1 MKTEKIF
8 HKDAGECKDM
18 NSGLTKLEFCAC
30 KVGTK
35 KVINISQL
43 CHSLTNISL
52 VLLIQKWFLLRCA
65 PYWNIA
71 NHGFAVGK
79 FCQFSILGVHEA
91 SLGMLIGSWASCSS
105 IFLFEN

>member
-1 MKTEKIF
+1 M
-8 HKDAGECKDM
+8 
-18 NSGLTKLEFCAC
+18 L
-30 KVGTK
+30 GTK
-35 KVINISQL
+35 N
-43 CHSLTNISL
+43 LTNISL
-52 VLLIQKWFLLRCA
+52 HWTVTLFSAPNSEMVLLRCA

-105 IFLFEN
+105 IFLFQN

>member
-1 MKTEKIF
+1 MSKFFRLLENLLKTQANIKPI
-8 HKDAGECKDM
+8 
-18 NSGLTKLEFCAC
+18 NSSAPSENSSSC
-30 KVGTK
+30 
-35 KVINISQL
+35 
-43 CHSLTNISL
+43 
-52 VLLIQKWFLLRCA
+52 CA

>member
-1 MKTEKIF
+1 MWNFLSNFSRLLENHLKTQANIKPI
-8 HKDAGECKDM
+8 
-18 NSGLTKLEFCAC
+18 NSSSAPSE
-30 KVGTK
+30 
-35 KVINISQL
+35 NISS
-43 CHSLTNISL
+43 C
-52 VLLIQKWFLLRCA
+52 CA